1 MNKPRQHPTKAPILS
16 ARNLHRAYQSGDT
29 VLNVLAGASLDIY
42 PGEMVGLVG
51 PSGSGKST
59 LLHAAGLLETPDQGE
74 VYIDGRECLS
84 LSDNKRT
91 AVRRNQIGV
100 VYQFHHL
107 LREFTALDN
116 VALPQMIAGKSQ
128 RAARE
133 EAARLLGVMGLS
145 ERLEHQPSQMS
156 GGEQQRVAIARAI
169 VNRPKIL
176 LADEP
181 TGNLDPNTSGNVFQS
196 LFDMTRLEGV
206 AALVATHNMEL
217 TNYMDRVFTV
227 KDGVVVPWTPPK
239 IKA

>member
-1 MNKPRQHPTKAPILS
+1 MSKAMRKQPILS
-16 ARNLHRAYQSGDT
+16 VRNLHRSFQSGDNILH
-29 VLNVLAGASLDIY
+29 VLTGAEIDIY

-59 LLHAAGLLETPDQGE
+59 LLHAAGLLETPDHGE
-74 VYIDGRECLS
+74 VYIGGTECLS

-91 AVRRNQIGV
+91 AIRRNEIGV

-128 RAARE
+128 SGARA
-133 EAARLLGVMGLS
+133 EAERLLGIMGLS
-145 ERLEHQPSQMS
+145 DRMHHQPSQMS

-169 VNRPKIL
+169 ANKPKIL

-206 AALVATHNMEL
+206 AALVATHNMSL
-217 TNYMDRVFTV
+217 IPYMDRVLTV
-227 KDGVVVPWTPPK
+227 KDGVVVPYTP
-239 IKA
+239 KAMI